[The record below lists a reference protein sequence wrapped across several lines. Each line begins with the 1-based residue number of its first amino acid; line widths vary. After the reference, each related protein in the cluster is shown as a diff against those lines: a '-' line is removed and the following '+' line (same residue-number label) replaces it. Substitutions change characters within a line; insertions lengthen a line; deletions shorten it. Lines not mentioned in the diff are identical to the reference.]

1 MFQDTF
7 TTEEWRTLQFAPL
20 WMFTVVAG
28 IDRDIDAREMTGL
41 AKELS
46 EAVLYK
52 EPLVKE
58 VLLSVAG
65 DMATVFPA
73 YQADSRDV
81 LRGLSNAA
89 DLLERKA
96 TSEQA
101 EGFKRAMLLLGKNIA
116 EASGRSFFR
125 REKISKEE
133 QAALLGATAALRVA
147 L

>member
-28 IDRDIDAREMTGL
+28 IDRDIDAKEMTGL

-65 DMATVFPA
+65 DLANVFPA

-81 LRGLSNAA
+81 LGGLSNAA
-89 DLLERKA
+89 DILERKA

-116 EASGRSFFR
+116 EASGGSFFR
-125 REKISKEE
+125 REKIGKEE